1 MKNVFQTGAF
11 TLQHVYT
18 DVNRHDCTLALFIT
32 LNVYM
37 TSSTSV

>member
-1 MKNVFQTGAF
+1 MSGKSYIGNAKVHGHHKYQPCEHRIITG
-11 TLQHVYT
+11 LM
-18 DVNRHDCTLALFIT
+18 